1 MNVSGSF
8 TITLHV
14 NPTDTPEKFASDLD
28 KAIEGL
34 KRMRKEMFKPVPVA
48 VKRAWKGKKR

>member
-48 VKRAWKGKKR
+48 VKRAWKGRTR